1 MTLGHFRTALRSFT
15 KQVPFRSFQVELVSG
30 SRIAVEHP
38 EALTIEKTRL
48 GFVLI
53 HRRPTGRYTVF
64 EVAEVVCV
72 IE

>member
-1 MTLGHFRTALRSFT
+1 MTLNHFRTALRSFA
-15 KQVPFRSFQVELVSG
+15 KQVPFRPFYVELISG

-38 EALTIEKTRL
+38 EALTIDKTRF

-53 HRRPTGRYTVF
+53 HRRPTGQYTVF
-64 EVAEVVCV
+64 EVAEVACL